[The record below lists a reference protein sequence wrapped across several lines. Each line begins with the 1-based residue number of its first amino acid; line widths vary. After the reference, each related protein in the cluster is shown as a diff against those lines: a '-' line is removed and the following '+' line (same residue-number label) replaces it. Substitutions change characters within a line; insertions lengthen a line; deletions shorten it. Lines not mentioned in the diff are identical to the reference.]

1 MMKTFYLFLLFALL
15 LPLNSFSQKIALTF
29 DDAPR
34 RDGAYY
40 TGTQRTDTLIQRLKD
55 ASIAQAAFFCV
66 SGNIDYDGH
75 ARLLKYIDAGHIIA
89 NHTHSHQ
96 FLRNIGYEGYIQDIK
111 KADSILS
118 RYNNFKKWFRFPFL
132 QEGRD
137 IPERDNIR
145 IELKNMGYVNG
156 YVTIDNYDWYI
167 ESLFQKALKE
177 KKKIDYEKLKDF
189 YIEHIWNSIKFYD
202 DIALK
207 TIGRSPNHVLLLHE
221 NDLAALFIGDLVAHI
236 RQNGGEIIAVEEA
249 YTDPIFEIEPQTLVL
264 YQGRVAA
271 IAKDMGYTE
280 KLYQESEDE
289 EWLDK
294 KFNEAGIIKQK

>member
-1 MMKTFYLFLLFALL
+1 MKVFHLFILFVLL
-15 LPLNSFSQKIALTF
+15 LPLDSYSQKIALTF

-40 TGTQRTDTLIQRLKD
+40 TGIQRTDTLIQRLKD
-55 ASIAQAAFFCV
+55 AGAAQVAFFCV
-66 SGNIDYDGH
+66 SGNIDHDGH
-75 ARLLKYIDAGHIIA
+75 FRLLKYIDAGHIIA

-111 KADSILS
+111 ISDSILS

-145 IELKNMGYVNG
+145 TELKNLGYVNG
-156 YVTIDNYDWYI
+156 YVTVDNYDWYI

-177 KKKIDYEKLKDF
+177 KKKIDYDKLKDF

-207 TIGRSPNHVLLLHE
+207 TIGRSANHVLLLHE
-221 NDLAALFIGDLVAHI
+221 NDLAALFIDDLVSYI
-236 RQNGGEIIAVEEA
+236 RQQGGEIITVDEA
-249 YTDPIFEIEPQTLVL
+249 YTDPIFNIEPETLVL

-271 IAKDMGYTE
+271 IAKDMGYSE

-294 KFNEAGIIKQK
+294 YFDSYGIILDK